1 MRSLLAGL
9 VIGGLGAL
17 GAYGAPARTNVLL
30 ITVDDMSAESLGAFG
45 CTLKDTSPTIDRLAQ
60 RGVRFNHAHV
70 VVANCMPS
78 RNVMWSGLYPHRSGV
93 EGFYQV
99 PGAKYPHL
107 VDLLK
112 GAGYFTAIRG
122 KIPHSTPYTPYAW
135 DAELE
140 TMPDGSKVHPKN
152 AKSYGHSTA
161 EGIRLAKAAG
171 KPFCLMMN
179 ISDPHKPFYAEGKNG
194 ETVPDANVPSRVFTP
209 DEVPVPGFLFDDPV
223 VRKELSHYYSSVRRA
238 DDCAAEILAALK
250 AAGAETNTLIVF
262 LSDHGMPLPFSKTQV
277 YHDST
282 RTPLFFV
289 WPGRLPE
296 GRVVDRPMVS
306 TVDLLPTLLDLLG
319 IVHPGTM
326 DGRSF
331 ASLLRGSGGGGREW
345 VIKEYN
351 ENAGGFRN
359 PMRAIESLEDLYIFS
374 PWANGTRTMATA
386 TMGTPTYRRMAAL
399 ARSDEAVAAR
409 HELFVH
415 RVPEELYAVDR
426 DPDCV
431 TNLMADASAGNRLG
445 RSRKTLETWMEE
457 AGDPMLGTFRQ
468 RGDAAAREAFMSGQ
482 VAAAD
487 ERKADKPKKGAKRAV
502 AAAKAQAA
510 NPRAGGKTAGAKDLI
525 AFELPGEIEAGKPV
539 TVRIRHDLP
548 ADPGGQVLTVTAKE
562 GQGGERLDRTTVR
575 AKGAGVAEAVLKIP
589 AGVDTTVSFAA
600 FVGEDYK
607 TTRQHITSQPVP
619 VVQK

>member
-1 MRSLLAGL
+1 MRPNPALLAVAGL
-9 VIGGLGAL
+9 TALRLGA
-17 GAYGAPARTNVLL
+17 AEPRPNVLL
-30 ITVDDMSAESLGAFG
+30 VTVDDMSAESLGAFG

-60 RGVRFNHAHV
+60 RGVRFNNAHV

-99 PGAKYPHL
+99 RDAKYPHL
-107 VDLLK
+107 VDLMK
-112 GAGYFTAIRG
+112 GAGYFTGIRG

-140 TMPDGSKVHPKN
+140 TLPDGSKVHPKN

-238 DDCAAEILAALK
+238 DDCAAEILASLK

-282 RTPLFFV
+282 RTPLFIV
-289 WPGRLPE
+289 WPGRLPG

-331 ASLLRGSGGGGREW
+331 ASLLRGGGDGGREW

-351 ENAGGFRN
+351 ENSGGIRN
-359 PMRAIESLEDLYIFS
+359 PMRALESLDDLYIFS
-374 PWANGTRTMATA
+374 PWADGTRTMATA
-386 TMGTPTYRRMAAL
+386 TMGTPTYRRMAVL

-415 RVPEELYAVDR
+415 RVPEEFYAVGR
-426 DPDCV
+426 DPDCL
-431 TNLMADASAGNRLG
+431 TNLVADASSRGRLD
-445 RSRKTLETWMEE
+445 RSRSTMETWMDET
-457 AGDPMLGTFRQ
+457 GDPMLATFRQ

-482 VAAAD
+482 VAAAQD
-487 ERKADKPKKGAKRAV
+487 RKADKPKKGAKRA
-502 AAAKAQAA
+502 AAAKAQTA
-510 NPRAGGKTAGAKDLI
+510 NPRAAGKPAAAAATI

-539 TVRIRHDLP
+539 TVRIRHELP
-548 ADPGGQVLTVTAKE
+548 ADLGEQVLTVTAKE
-562 GQGGERLDRTTVR
+562 GQGGERLDRTTVKAR
-575 AKGAGVAEAVLKIP
+575 GAGVVEVSLKIP
-589 AGVDTTVSFAA
+589 TGIDTSVSFAA
-600 FVGEDYK
+600 FIGEDYTK
-607 TTRQHITSQPVP
+607 TSRHITSKPVP
-619 VVQK
+619 VLQR

>member
-1 MRSLLAGL
+1 MQRTMGIVAGGFVWALA
-9 VIGGLGAL
+9 VCAGA
-17 GAYGAPARTNVLL
+17 ATNVLL
-30 ITVDDMSAESLGAFG
+30 ITVDDMSAESIGAFG
-45 CTLKDTSPTIDRLAQ
+45 CRLKDTSPTIDGLAQ

-78 RNVMWSGLYPHRSGV
+78 RNVMWSGLYPHHSGV
-93 EGFYQV
+93 EGFYEV
-99 PGAKYPHL
+99 PTAKYPHL
-107 VDLLK
+107 VDLMK

-135 DAELE
+135 DVELE
-140 TMPDGSKVHPKN
+140 TLPDGSKVHPKN

-171 KPFCLMMN
+171 KPFCLLMN

-194 ETVPDANVPSRVFTP
+194 ETVPDENVPSRVFTP

-238 DDCAAEILAALK
+238 DDCAAEILAALR
-250 AAGAETNTLIVF
+250 ASGQETNTLVAF

-277 YHDST
+277 YHDSS

-296 GRVVDRPMVS
+296 GRVDDRHMVS

-331 ASLLRGSGGGGREW
+331 ASLLRGGGDGGREW

-359 PMRAIESLEDLYIFS
+359 PMRAIESLEDLYIFN

-399 ARSDEAVAAR
+399 AKTDPAIAAR
-409 HELFVH
+409 HDLFVH
-415 RVPEELYAVDR
+415 RVPEELYAVGR
-426 DPDCV
+426 DPGCV
-431 TNLMADASAGNRLG
+431 TNLIADASSGNRLD
-445 RSRKTLETWMEE
+445 RSRKTLESWMDET
-457 AGDPMLGTFRQ
+457 GDPMLGTFRQ

-487 ERKADKPKKGAKRAV
+487 ERKEDKPKKGAKRAA
-502 AAAKAQAA
+502 AAAKAQMAK
-510 NPRAGGKTAGAKDLI
+510 PRGGGKAAVSKEML
-525 AFELPGEIEAGKPV
+525 AFELPGEVEAGKPV

-548 ADPGGQVLTVTAKE
+548 ADLGEQVLTVTAKE
-562 GQGGERLDRTTVR
+562 GQGGERLDRTTVK
-575 AKGAGVAEAVLKIP
+575 AKGAGIVEAVLTIP
-589 AGVDTTVSFAA
+589 VGVDTTVSFAA
-600 FVGEDYK
+600 FIGEDYTK
-607 TTRQHITSQPVP
+607 TSRHITSKLVP
-619 VVQK
+619 VVQR